1 MRFVKKYVMVLT
13 AGFFMTAAFAGT
25 ARAEEVVSAPV
36 LTAEVVSGSAIT
48 EEVASGSAITGEKEP
63 EQVMPEPDQKPV
75 QKLKARLSVTKLQL
89 KAQKTKKLAVYHYS
103 GKVKWSSSKKTVATV
118 SKDGVVTAKAPGDA
132 VIIAQAGEKQ
142 FKCRV
147 RVVAQKTHISEWVE
161 KKGRVYYFDKYGIKT
176 VGKKMIGGKEY
187 YFDSEGRQRVGWVKL
202 KGGYYYYNIGKKTKG
217 YRVTGTTVNGI
228 RLKKTGE
235 ANLTSKTQDKVKY
248 LADANELCFDYVNF
262 TMTRTEALKKM
273 YTLMAKSEIISYYNY
288 GDFKYSDNWD
298 QYYAS
303 YYFERGIGD
312 CYTTGCVFAYIAT
325 ALGYDE
331 VYAESSGGHGWCRIG
346 EKYYDPN
353 WASWGAKDIYD
364 GFAASGSSGG
374 KDGRVNWKRGCSY
387 SKKVS

>member
-1 MRFVKKYVMVLT
+1 MRFEKKFMMLLVAV
-13 AGFFMTAAFAGT
+13 AIMTAAFTKNVWAADGMP
-25 ARAEEVVSAPV
+25 EE
-36 LTAEVVSGSAIT
+36 TVSGSALT
-48 EEVASGSAITGEKEP
+48 ETVESEETVTGP
-63 EQVMPEPDQKPV
+63 AVKPV
-75 QKLKARLSVTKLQL
+75 KRPKAKLSATTLQM
-89 KAQKTKKLAVYHYS
+89 KVEKTKKISVLNFT
-103 GKVKWSSSKKTVATV
+103 GKVKWSSSKKDVVKV

-132 VIIAQAGEKQ
+132 IIFAQAGEKQ
-142 FKCRV
+142 LKCKV
-147 RVVAQKTHISEWVE
+147 RVVAQTKHINEWVE
-161 KKGRVYYFDKYGIKT
+161 KKGRVFYFNKFGVKAVGKRKIDGKDYYFDG
-176 VGKKMIGGKEY
+176 
-187 YFDSEGRQRVGWVKL
+187 EGRQRVGWVKL

-217 YRVTGTTVNGI
+217 YRVTGATINGI
-228 RLKKTGE
+228 KLKKTGE
-235 ANLTSKTQDKVKY
+235 AKLTSKTQDKVRY

-262 TMTRTEALKKM
+262 NMTRKEALKKLF
-273 YTLMAKSEIISYYNY
+273 TLMAKGEIIAYYNY

-298 QYYAS
+298 QYYVS

-312 CYTTGCVFAYIAT
+312 CYTTGCAFAYIAT

-374 KDGRVNWKRGCSY
+374 KDGRVNWQRSCRY